1 MIPFASQRAGGQDL
15 ATHLSNAFDNEY
27 VEIADI
33 RGAVARDLHG
43 AFAEWE
49 ALASALTRC
58 RQYLCSLSINPD
70 EWQGRLTRAQHLDY
84 IERAEA
90 KLGLTGQPRAV
101 IFHIKEDKFGR
112 PREHCHVVWSR
123 VDAQAGKAV
132 QLSFFKEKLMTVT
145 REFAR
150 DHGLDLPDGY
160 RRHEEKVL
168 RRNRQLSSYDC
179 IKQKETGITHEQRMA
194 AVTDAWR
201 RSDSGPA
208 FVNALEELGY
218 VLARGRNETRLVLV
232 DIYGHTSALTRL
244 IDDPAVKAKQVRE
257 FLGPDF
263 ASENLPTVDE
273 AQALAAQH
281 RKAIEAFEKVRV
293 ENEQD
298 DRLRAQQAARREE
311 LEGEAALLQDRQRRE
326 RAQLAAQH
334 TAARGQLRADY
345 LAGRKRIRI
354 ERAQNAPRG
363 LAAFLGRVTG
373 VALIIRKVQRYRD
386 SQRFEAH
393 LASKRQLADR
403 QRAEQQGLARR
414 HELQSADMQRK
425 LRALKDIEE
434 RERKSVEQARTRERR
449 QRINSRHEH
458 MPTFGLE
465 FKTPGRA
472 PKIEK
477 AKNRYIS
484 PVRQELIEAAKDQ
497 QSPRTRKIKLVKE
510 FERAAR
516 DDSGESSGGD
526 ASGAPKPAA
535 EAKLARDLAKAAKG
549 DKPRSSIKLAKE
561 FAKVAREETGEG
573 ESSGAS
579 GAPHPAAEPKIERQQ
594 QRKVDLPREF
604 NEAAANPYD
613 TGDGNGPGPEPP
625 GYGPDDHDPDDR
637 GPAPDRP
644 RPRPRRTRKR
654 DLDRGR

>member
-15 ATHLSNAFDNEY
+15 ATHLSNALDNEY
-27 VEIADI
+27 VEIAQI

-49 ALASALTRC
+49 AQASALTRC

-123 VDAQAGKAV
+123 VDAQAGKAR
-132 QLSFFKEKLMTVT
+132 QLSFFKEKLMTIT

-150 DHGLDLPDGY
+150 DHGLDLPEGY

-168 RRNRQLSSYDC
+168 RRNRQLSAYDC
-179 IKQKETGITHEQRMA
+179 IKQKKTGITHEQRMA

-218 VLARGRNETRLVLV
+218 VLATGRNGTRPVVV
-232 DIYGHTSALTRL
+232 DIYGHSTALQRL
-244 IDDPAVKAKQVRE
+244 IDDPAVKTKHIRE
-257 FLGPDF
+257 FLGPDY
-263 ASENLPTVDE
+263 APENLPTVDE

-281 RKAIEAFEKVRV
+281 RKAIEAFEKVRL
-293 ENEQD
+293 ETEQD
-298 DRLRAQQAARREE
+298 ERLRAQQEARRRETE
-311 LEGEAALLQDRQRRE
+311 AEGAQLVERQRQE

-334 TAARGQLRADY
+334 AAARRQLRAEY
-345 LAGRKRIRI
+345 LAERRRIRI
-354 ERAQNAPRG
+354 ERARNAPKG
-363 LAAFLGRVTG
+363 VAAFLGRVTG
-373 VALIIRKVQRYRD
+373 VALIIRKIRRYRD
-386 SQRFEAH
+386 KQRLDAH
-393 LASKRQLADR
+393 RASKRQLAGQ
-403 QRAEQQGLARR
+403 QRTDQQMLARR
-414 HELQSADMQRK
+414 HELQTADMDRK
-425 LRALKDIEE
+425 LRALKQIEE
-434 RERKSVEQARTRERR
+434 RERKSLEQARTRERR

-465 FKTPGRA
+465 LKPPGRKAA
-472 PKIEK
+472 PHK
-477 AKNRYIS
+477 AKNRFIS
-484 PVRQELIEAAKDQ
+484 PVRQELLEVANEQRPARPK
-497 QSPRTRKIKLVKE
+497 KIKLVAE
-510 FERAAR
+510 FERAAQ
-516 DDSGESSGGD
+516 DDTRTGGESGGD
-526 ASGAPKPAA
+526 SDAPKPAA
-535 EAKLARDLAKAAKG
+535 EPKLAPELAKAAKA
-549 DKPRSSIKLAKE
+549 DKPRTKIRLARE
-561 FAKVAREETGEG
+561 FAKVAREEGGEG
-573 ESSGAS
+573 EAGGAS
-579 GAPHPAAEPKIERQQ
+579 GAPRPAAEPKIERQQ
-594 QRKVDLPREF
+594 RKIDLPREF

-613 TGDGNGPGPEPP
+613 TGGGDGPRPDP
-625 GYGPDDHDPDDR
+625 PDDGPDDR
-637 GPAPDRP
+637 GPKPD

>member
-49 ALASALTRC
+49 AQASALTRC
-58 RQYLCSLSINPD
+58 RQYLCSLSVNPD

-84 IERAEA
+84 IERVEQ
-90 KLGLTGQPRAV
+90 KLGLTNQPRAV

-112 PREHCHVVWSR
+112 PREHCHVAWSR
-123 VDAQAGKAV
+123 VDAAAGKAV

-150 DHGLDLPDGY
+150 DHGLELPDGY

-168 RRNRQLSSYDC
+168 RRNRQLSAYDC

-194 AVTDAWR
+194 AVTDVWR

-232 DIYGHTSALTRL
+232 DIYGHTTALTRL

-257 FLGPDF
+257 FLGPDY
-263 ASENLPTVDE
+263 ASEHLPTVDE

-281 RKAIEAFEKVRV
+281 RKAIEDFEKVRV
-293 ENEQD
+293 EAEQD

-311 LEGEAALLQDRQRRE
+311 LEGEAALLQDAQRTD
-326 RAQLAAQH
+326 RAQLAARH
-334 TAARGQLRADY
+334 TAARQRLRADY
-345 LAGRKRIRI
+345 LAERKRIRI
-354 ERAQNAPRG
+354 ARAQNAPKG

-393 LASKRQLADR
+393 LASKRQLAAQ
-403 QRAEQQGLARR
+403 QRAEQQSLARR
-414 HELQSADMQRK
+414 HELQGADMQRK

-434 RERKSVEQARTRERR
+434 RERKSLAQARTRERR

-458 MPTFGLE
+458 MPTFALE
-465 FKTPGRA
+465 LNPPGRKAA
-472 PKIEK
+472 PHK

-484 PVRQELIEAAKDQ
+484 PVRQELAEAAKEERPKR
-497 QSPRTRKIKLVKE
+497 SRTIKLIEE
-510 FERAAR
+510 FERATR
-516 DDSGESSGGD
+516 DETGDGTSSGD

-535 EAKLARDLAKAAKG
+535 EPKLAHELAKAARG
-549 DKPRSSIKLAKE
+549 ESPRTKLAKE
-561 FAKVAREETGEG
+561 FAKVARDETGEG
-573 ESSGAS
+573 ESSGGVS
-579 GAPHPAAEPKIERQQ
+579 DAPHPAAEPKIERQR
-594 QRKVDLPREF
+594 RKIDLPREF
-604 NEAAANPYD
+604 NDVAANPYD
-613 TGDGNGPGPEPP
+613 TGGDDSPRPEPP
-625 GYGPDDHDPDDR
+625 GDGPDDRGPDDR

-644 RPRPRRTRKR
+644 RPRRTRKRQR